1 MSTPA
6 TINGTA
12 FEIPAKDETEYS
24 ADLAALLAA
33 LPQALATVITFGATS
48 GISSGSD
55 RFARPGMGVIDT
67 TEVFWVAPMAGKVSN
82 LRGYGTSVASG
93 GNVVATVRKN
103 GSDSALTIT
112 VAGAAQ
118 SAADAVNSFTVV
130 AGDRVSFR
138 VTGGSGYASG
148 LANFILTAALTPS

>member
-1 MSTPA
+1 MSLPA

-12 FEIPAKDETEYS
+12 FDIPAKDEKNYAS
-24 ADLAALLAA
+24 DLSDFLAAAA
-33 LPQALATVITFGATS
+33 QMLATAITFGATS

-93 GNVVATVRKN
+93 GNVVATARKN

-112 VAGAAQ
+112 VASAAQ
-118 SAADAVNSFTVV
+118 SGADAVNNFTVV

-138 VTGGSGYASG
+138 VTGGSGYSSG
-148 LANFILTAALTPS
+148 LANFILTAAFTPS